1 VGTPAATAAGRRRAT
16 ARPGR
21 SKSDGR
27 RSRRR
32 GAAGK
37 PSRRKSTGRART
49 SRRLSF
55 TSWRRRLIALG
66 LLAGVLAVAY
76 FAWFRHSG
84 FVAVERV
91 RIEGVTGADRDRI
104 TTALTEAAGGMTTLD
119 VDEDELAAAVSGFPS
134 VASVSADPSFPHAL
148 TVQVTERVPVL
159 VASEGE
165 HRRVPVA
172 ADGSVLPG
180 LDVDGSTLP
189 VLKLDNVP
197 ESGRLGG
204 EPLAEARVIGAAP
217 PPLRPQLEGATTT
230 KDSGT
235 VVTTRQGI
243 ELRFGTPS
251 EARAK
256 WAAAAAVLADPKV
269 TSLEYL
275 DVRVPSRPAIG
286 S

>member
-1 VGTPAATAAGRRRAT
+1 M
-16 ARPGR
+16 
-21 SKSDGR
+21 
-27 RSRRR
+27 
-32 GAAGK
+32 
-37 PSRRKSTGRART
+37 
-49 SRRLSF
+49 F
-55 TSWRRRLIALG
+55 TSWRRRLIAVG
-66 LLAGVLAVAY
+66 LLAGILAIVY
-76 FAWFRHSG
+76 FAWFRHSE

-91 RIEGVTGADRDRI
+91 RIEGVSGADRDRI
-104 TTALTEAAGGMTTLD
+104 TTALSEAAGSMTTLD
-119 VDEDELAAAVSGFPS
+119 VDQEKLAAAVSGFPS
-134 VASVSADPSFPHAL
+134 VAAVSADPSFPHTL

-189 VLKLDNVP
+189 VLKLDDVP
-197 ESGRLGG
+197 ESGPLGG

-230 KDSGT
+230 QDEGI

-256 WAAAAAVLADPKV
+256 WAAVSAVLADPNV

-286 S
+286 G

>member
-16 ARPGR
+16 ARSGR
-21 SKSDGR
+21 SNSGGR
-27 RSRRR
+27 GS
-32 GAAGK
+32 GGKAAAK
-37 PSRRKSTGRART
+37 PARRKSTAGA

-66 LLAGVLAVAY
+66 LLVGVLAIAY

-91 RIEGVTGADRDRI
+91 RIEGVSGADRDRI
-104 TTALTEAAGGMTTLD
+104 TTALTEAAGGMTTLA
-119 VDEDELAAAVSGFPS
+119 VDEDALAAAVGDFPS

-148 TVQVTERVPVL
+148 TVRVTERVPVL

-189 VLKLDNVP
+189 VLKLDSVP
-197 ESGRLGG
+197 ESGSLGG

-217 PPLRPQLEGATTT
+217 PPLRPQLEGAETT
-230 KDSGT
+230 KDDGI

-243 ELRFGTPS
+243 DLRFGTPA

-286 S
+286 G